1 MLYVVVTIEPGY
13 VMDRERAQWQAMKHV
28 VPLHQTS
35 NTSNLSPLCQR
46 VDNQWQTNGN
56 KNIII
61 DNKINRIWKEVMKA
75 GKDNPYNL
83 LMT

>member
-1 MLYVVVTIEPGY
+1 
-13 VMDRERAQWQAMKHV
+13 MKHV